1 MLRRLFGRNV
11 LTPQQ
16 RVEIV
21 RKSITQYLNASAA
34 PAERE
39 SAQANL
45 HSNLVEIQRAL
56 YGDPESKTEE
66 ANDEVR
72 QGLAEK
78 LITGDLM
85 LVLVRSLPQLEFEV
99 RRP

>member
-39 SAQANL
+39 SVRFGGWRL
-45 HSNLVEIQRAL
+45 EHSAPHAL
-56 YGDPESKTEE
+56 
-66 ANDEVR
+66 
-72 QGLAEK
+72 LATAGAGK
-78 LITGDLM
+78 
-85 LVLVRSLPQLEFEV
+85 SAF
-99 RRP
+99 

>member
-1 MLRRLFGRNV
+1 M
-11 LTPQQ
+11 
-16 RVEIV
+16 
-21 RKSITQYLNASAA
+21 
-34 PAERE
+34 
-39 SAQANL
+39 
-45 HSNLVEIQRAL
+45 
-56 YGDPESKTEE
+56 
-66 ANDEVR
+66 R